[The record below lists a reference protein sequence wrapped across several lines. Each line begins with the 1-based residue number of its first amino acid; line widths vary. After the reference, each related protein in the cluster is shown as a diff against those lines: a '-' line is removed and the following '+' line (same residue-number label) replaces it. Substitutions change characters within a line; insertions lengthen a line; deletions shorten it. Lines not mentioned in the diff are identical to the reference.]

1 MLKEGTEK
9 IKESE
14 RRQENYRAKRE
25 NLTEVYR
32 SLILIVNLFPNESP
46 TDIIKNIKYGP
57 YYSLENYNGIFRTLD
72 YKIEDY
78 EKRKSFSNL
87 DYEEKNDIDIEISNI
102 EYAKDKLA
110 RNRKSYQKAVKC
122 FNQFKDSDKAIFDLY
137 VGTHVQNCLVNFEI
151 TINNVFISGMSVGI
165 PDSPYENSI
174 KIASRKLISA
184 MKKDIGIT

>member
-1 MLKEGTEK
+1 MFKTIVDTLIAQRRDRK

-87 DYEEKNDIDIEISNI
+87 DYEEKNDIDIEISNL

-110 RNRKSYQKAVKC
+110 RNRKSYQKCCKM
-122 FNQFKDSDKAIFDLY
+122 F
-137 VGTHVQNCLVNFEI
+137 
-151 TINNVFISGMSVGI
+151 
-165 PDSPYENSI
+165 
-174 KIASRKLISA
+174 
-184 MKKDIGIT
+184 